1 MAYRE
6 FGAKRELHPFVAC
19 TWERRAPT
27 VVARAARVM
36 PDGCIDLVWRGGEL
50 IVAGPDSESWL
61 SRLRPGETVVGLRLR
76 PGIAGSVLGMP
87 ASELR
92 NERPLV
98 ESVWGR
104 SGSELAERI
113 GIAEAT
119 QRRRE
124 LLEAEVTRRLAA
136 AKPPDP
142 LVLSAARRL
151 GFPGSRVGALSQG
164 LGLSERQLL
173 RRFNDAVGYGPKT
186 LDRVLRFQ
194 RFRSR
199 ATTVAD
205 GDEALARVAPELGYS
220 DQAHLSRE
228 CMQLSGLTPKQLA
241 ETRG

>member
-1 MAYRE
+1 
-6 FGAKRELHPFVAC
+6 
-19 TWERRAPT
+19 
-27 VVARAARVM
+27 
-36 PDGCIDLVWRGGEL
+36 
-50 IVAGPDSESWL
+50 
-61 SRLRPGETVVGLRLR
+61 
-76 PGIAGSVLGMP
+76 
-87 ASELR
+87 
-92 NERPLV
+92 V

-151 GFPGSRVGALSQG
+151 GFPGSRVGALSKG

-194 RFRSR
+194 RLRSR
-199 ATTVAD
+199 ATSVAD
-205 GDEALARVAPELGYS
+205 GDEALARVAAELGYS